1 MKLPKS
7 KGVRRESSGGS
18 SGGGI
23 GLPSGIG
30 ELIFAIVGTVLLIG
44 LALFILLGGVNQVKL
59 FQTISNLGISIAQ
72 FMSNLINKVRF
83 EITDTG
89 IYLRP

>member
-1 MKLPKS
+1 MRLPKS
-7 KGVRRESSGGS
+7 KCVRRGSSSGS

-23 GLPSGIG
+23 GLPSGMG
-30 ELIFAIVGTVLLIG
+30 ELILAIVGTVFIVG
-44 LALFILLGGVNQVKL
+44 LGLFILLGGVNQVKL

-72 FMSNLINKVRF
+72 FMSNLINKIRF

>member
-1 MKLPKS
+1 MRLPKS

-30 ELIFAIVGTVLLIG
+30 TTIFAIVGTAFFYRPSIIYITRWSKSGETVSNNFKPWYLYC
-44 LALFILLGGVNQVKL
+44 
-59 FQTISNLGISIAQ
+59 TIYEQS
-72 FMSNLINKVRF
+72 
-83 EITDTG
+83 
-89 IYLRP
+89 Y

>member
-7 KGVRRESSGGS
+7 KGVRRESSSGS
-18 SGGGI
+18 SDGGI

-30 ELIFAIVGTVLLIG
+30 TLIFTIVGTVFIVG
-44 LALFILLGGVNQVKL
+44 LGLFILLGGVNQVKL
-59 FQTISNLGISIAQ
+59 FQIISNLGISIAQ
-72 FMSNLINKVRF
+72 FMSNLINKIRF

>member
-7 KGVRRESSGGS
+7 KGVRRESSSGS

-30 ELIFAIVGTVLLIG
+30 TMIFAIVGTAFFIG
-44 LALFILLGGVNQVKL
+44 LALFILLG
-59 FQTISNLGISIAQ
+59 
-72 FMSNLINKVRF
+72 
-83 EITDTG
+83 
-89 IYLRP
+89 